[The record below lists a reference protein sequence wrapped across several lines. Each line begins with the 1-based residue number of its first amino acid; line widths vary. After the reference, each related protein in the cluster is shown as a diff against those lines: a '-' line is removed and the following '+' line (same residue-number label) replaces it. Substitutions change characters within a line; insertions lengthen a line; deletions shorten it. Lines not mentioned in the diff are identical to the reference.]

1 MQFLKVKCVT
11 KHPSHSSTLAYFA
24 GRPASRGF
32 SLAVAPYFRLRRPRN
47 TPKTNVAF
55 TAQSWLHSST
65 TLRCTS
71 SKGPGTGKGP
81 GATSGNKN
89 AGLQCPNC
97 LATEVHIIAGN
108 ICRCHSCN
116 KVLKLESVEGEVHN
130 FDNIEVEES
139 KAMFSKMSSPKKIRQ
154 NLGEY
159 VIGQEHAKKVLSVA
173 VYNHFKRVRGNL
185 DRSDF
190 NYAGAEVKEG
200 KATVLNVGSR
210 SFLTPTS
217 HNGYK
222 WEAKEIFDATR
233 SDIESSEK
241 TNTES
246 SGPTLTQN
254 PKNGLTF
261 DKSNILL
268 FGPTG
273 SGKTLLARTLA
284 EFLDVPFAM
293 CDCTVLTQAGYVGE
307 DIESVIFKLLKEA
320 DFNVENAQ
328 RGIVYLDEID
338 KIGRTSSGSSVTRD
352 VSGEGVQQGLLKML
366 EGTVVSVPEKGGR
379 KNPRG
384 EFIQVDTS
392 NILFIGSGAF
402 PGLDKI
408 VQERQK
414 VSGIGFGA
422 TVARPSNSS
431 MTDDKAMK
439 QAQPED
445 LVSFG
450 LIPEFV
456 GRFPVHVGLDTLSIE
471 ELVRVLTEPKNAVV
485 AQYHALFEM
494 DGIQLLFTDDAL
506 SAIAKEAYEKRTGAR
521 ALKSTMERMLLEPMY
536 EAPGSNIT
544 AVLIDADCVEG
555 KKGPTLFAG
564 DEIVDVY
571 GRETEEKVE
580 NQ

>member
-1 MQFLKVKCVT
+1 MAAASLLRQQSAAWLRLSKVASKNV
-11 KHPSHSSTLAYFA
+11 SLIST
-24 GRPASRGF
+24 
-32 SLAVAPYFRLRRPRN
+32 PYVCRN
-47 TPKTNVAF
+47 TTTQGQQHNDVNLSF
-55 TAQSWLHSST
+55 RSLLHSSAALFDDST
-65 TLRCTS
+65 AGGGGGS
-71 SKGPGTGKGP
+71 GKGTGTTNMQCEHCKTR
-81 GATSGNKN
+81 AVVAIAESGKIF
-89 AGLQCPNC
+89 QCLN
-97 LATEVHIIAGN
+97 
-108 ICRCHSCN
+108 CN
-116 KVLKLESVEGEVHN
+116 KLFKLDGVEGDIPNVGDTSDSDEAKPSLG
-130 FDNIEVEES
+130 DLR
-139 KAMFSKMSSPKKIRQ
+139 SPKKIREH
-154 NLGEY
+154 LGEY
-159 VIGQEHAKKVLSVA
+159 VIGQDHAKKVLSVA

-185 DRSDF
+185 
-190 NYAGAEVKEG
+190 EG
-200 KATVLNVGSR
+200 RKATPPPAEGTKGTVLKVGDR
-210 SFLTPTS
+210 SFLTPDD

-222 WEAKEIFDATR
+222 WEAKEIFENEKEAE
-233 SDIESSEK
+233 IANGESGS
-241 TNTES
+241 TGSAPSPTIS
-246 SGPTLTQN
+246 SKAQ
-254 PKNGLTF
+254 LTF

-320 DFNVENAQ
+320 DFNVEKAQ

-392 NILFIGSGAF
+392 NILFMGSGAF

-408 VQERQK
+408 VQERKK
-414 VSGIGFGA
+414 VTGIGFGA
-422 TVARPSNSS
+422 TVHRPSNSS

-439 QAQPED
+439 EAQPED

-456 GRFPVHVGLDTLSIE
+456 GRFPVHVGLDTLSVS
-471 ELVRVLTEPKNAVV
+471 ELVRVLTEPKNAAV

-506 SAIAKEAYEKRTGAR
+506 KAIATEAYEKRTGAR
-521 ALKSTMERMLLEPMY
+521 ALKSTMERLLLESMF

-544 AVLIDADCVEG
+544 AVLIDAECVEG

-564 DEIVDVY
+564 SEIVDVY
-571 GRETEEKVE
+571 SERIPPTDEPVVE
-580 NQ
+580 ND